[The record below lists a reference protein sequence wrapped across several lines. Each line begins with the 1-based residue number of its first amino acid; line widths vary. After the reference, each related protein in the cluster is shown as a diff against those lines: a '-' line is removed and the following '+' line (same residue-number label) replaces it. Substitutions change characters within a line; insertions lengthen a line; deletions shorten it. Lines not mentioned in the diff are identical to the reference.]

1 MYCLW
6 QPYLFGIG
14 FLKSFSSGRNMLE
27 CVWCTFQFVDVHSR
41 VWSGLGSGRKW
52 EQGGSGQAD
61 PRAELPS
68 PWTSSSGPSS
78 PFMKNTSSI

>member
-52 EQGGSGQAD
+52 EQGGSGQ
-61 PRAELPS
+61 S
-68 PWTSSSGPSS
+68 P
-78 PFMKNTSSI
+78 